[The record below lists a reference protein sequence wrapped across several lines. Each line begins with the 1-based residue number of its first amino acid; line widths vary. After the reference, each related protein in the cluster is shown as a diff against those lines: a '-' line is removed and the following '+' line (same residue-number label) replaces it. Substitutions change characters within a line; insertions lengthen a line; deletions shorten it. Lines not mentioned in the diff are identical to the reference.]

1 MRRRTASA
9 AALAL
14 TAVLASAL
22 GGCGD
27 SDSDGSDGLS
37 VGSAY
42 MPQPVSDSMAAGFLV
57 IANDGGAD
65 DRLASVTSDLAGEVT
80 LHTTV
85 GQTMGQV
92 KDLDI
97 PAHGE
102 LVLESGGDHLMF
114 EELKRKPREGD
125 TVSLEL
131 RFTKSDPIKV
141 EMPVKS
147 ATYQPS
153 AASSSARSSSH
164 ASHASHASLSSPS
177 AARSPHSSHPSQSS
191 HSSQSSH
198 PSHSS
203 MSRP

>member
-1 MRRRTASA
+1 MTRRTASA
-9 AALAL
+9 AALVAAAAL
-14 TAVLASAL
+14 ILT
-22 GGCGD
+22 GCGN
-27 SDSDGSDGLS
+27 SDSDGSGGSGGGLS

-65 DRLASVTSDLAGEVT
+65 DRLSSVTSDVAGEVT
-80 LHTTV
+80 IHTTV
-85 GQTMGQV
+85 GQSMEQV

-97 PAHGE
+97 PAHGK

-114 EELKRKPREGD
+114 EKLKRKPKEGD

-131 RFTKSDPIKV
+131 RFTESDPIKV

-153 AASSSARSSSH
+153 AATKSSSRSSSDPT
-164 ASHASHASLSSPS
+164 APTDPSTVSALPALSTLSVPFTTSHH
-177 AARSPHSSHPSQSS
+177 
-191 HSSQSSH
+191 
-198 PSHSS
+198 
-203 MSRP
+203 

>member
-1 MRRRTASA
+1 MTRRTASA
-9 AALAL
+9 AALVAAAAL
-14 TAVLASAL
+14 ILT
-22 GGCGD
+22 GCGD
-27 SDSDGSDGLS
+27 SDSGGSDGSGGGLS

-57 IANDGGAD
+57 IANDGGAG
-65 DRLASVTSDLAGEVT
+65 DRLSSVTSDVAGEVT
-80 LHTTV
+80 IHTTV
-85 GQTMGQV
+85 GQSMEQV

-97 PAHGE
+97 PAHGK

-114 EELKRKPREGD
+114 EKLKRKPKEGD

-153 AASSSARSSSH
+153 TATNSASRSSSH
-164 ASHASHASLSSPS
+164 STAWAAALPATSPMSAPS
-177 AARSPHSSHPSQSS
+177 ALSALSTTSH
-191 HSSQSSH
+191 H
-198 PSHSS
+198 
-203 MSRP
+203 